1 MTTAVVGGGLSG
13 LVRARALAAR
23 GEQVLLFEESDHPGG
38 VVRSANQDGY
48 LLELGPNSVR
58 PTPELWGLV
67 EELGLESEALLA
79 NPSMPRFIDFG

>member
-23 GEQVLLFEESDHPGG
+23 GEAVLLFEESRDPGG
-38 VVRSANQDGY
+38 VVRTKRRGGY
-48 LLELGPNSVR
+48 LLELGPNTVR
-58 PTPELWGLV
+58 PTPELWQLV

-79 NPSMPRFIDFG
+79 DP